1 VSESLPETRAG
12 GDARP
17 ATLGYAWY
25 VVGVLLLAQTF
36 SFLDRMIMGLLVGP
50 IRETFQI
57 SDTQY
62 SLLAGLA
69 FSLFYAVMGLP
80 LARIADSRSR
90 RNLIAVGIAV
100 WSAMTA
106 VCGLARGFW
115 TLFIARVGVGVGEA
129 TLAPGAYSMITDY
142 FPRGL
147 LARALSVYMIGVTL
161 GSGFAYMLGGAVVAY
176 VEHMPQI
183 VLPLLGEVYGWQLTF
198 FIVGLPGILVSVLM
212 VLTVREPKRHGLTD
226 GSQASIPLPEVV
238 SFLWQRRR
246 AYGGHIFG
254 ISIFIM
260 VVYALNLWGPS
271 YLIRTFG
278 YSRPEAG
285 WIFGVVMIVAGT
297 AGLLLAGT
305 LADAWM
311 KRGTRDAYVRTIL
324 LSIVCITPCAVA
336 LGFIED
342 PALGILFI
350 GLAVFFSAFQ
360 GGIAG
365 GTLQLMTPNRMRGQ
379 VTAVYQLV
387 ANLIGLGLG
396 PTVVAATTDYV
407 FGYDEAIGKSI
418 ALSAAVLCP
427 VGGLLLWR
435 SLSAIRGQLE
445 EQM

>member
-1 VSESLPETRAG
+1 VSEPSLQPEADVAARSAG
-12 GDARP
+12 
-17 ATLGYAWY
+17 LGYAWY

-57 SDTQY
+57 TDTQY

-142 FPRGL
+142 FPRGI

-176 VEHMPQI
+176 VENMPQI

-212 VLTVREPKRHGLTD
+212 VLTVREPTRHGVTD

-336 LGFIED
+336 LGFIENA
-342 PALGILFI
+342 ALGILFI

>member
-1 VSESLPETRAG
+1 
-12 GDARP
+12 
-17 ATLGYAWY
+17 
-25 VVGVLLLAQTF
+25 
-36 SFLDRMIMGLLVGP
+36 
-50 IRETFQI
+50 
-57 SDTQY
+57 
-62 SLLAGLA
+62 
-69 FSLFYAVMGLP
+69 
-80 LARIADSRSR
+80 
-90 RNLIAVGIAV
+90 
-100 WSAMTA
+100 
-106 VCGLARGFW
+106 
-115 TLFIARVGVGVGEA
+115 
-129 TLAPGAYSMITDY
+129 
-142 FPRGL
+142 
-147 LARALSVYMIGVTL
+147 
-161 GSGFAYMLGGAVVAY
+161 
-176 VEHMPQI
+176 
-183 VLPLLGEVYGWQLTF
+183 
-198 FIVGLPGILVSVLM
+198 
-212 VLTVREPKRHGLTD
+212 
-226 GSQASIPLPEVV
+226 
-238 SFLWQRRR
+238 
-246 AYGGHIFG
+246 
-254 ISIFIM
+254 
-260 VVYALNLWGPS
+260 
-271 YLIRTFG
+271 
-278 YSRPEAG
+278 
-285 WIFGVVMIVAGT
+285 
-297 AGLLLAGT
+297 
-305 LADAWM
+305 M